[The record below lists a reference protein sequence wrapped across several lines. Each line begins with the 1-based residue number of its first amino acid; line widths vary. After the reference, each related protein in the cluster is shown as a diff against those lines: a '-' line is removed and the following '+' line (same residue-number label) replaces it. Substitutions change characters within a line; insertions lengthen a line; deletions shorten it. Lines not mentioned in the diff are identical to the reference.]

1 MTGGQVKRGDESDGL
16 SLERRLGPDWCFGT
30 QRVRDA
36 GCDVLAE
43 ARRARRMIETE
54 GDKGWL
60 VLLCKLGGVTRLRW
74 CRRSDAELLRLW
86 LLPTVFSSNAI
97 TILSVPNTFGLG
109 VSDRSTAM
117 GSGIDSDSQNP
128 PRGDARVEP
137 IKRKAS

>member
-1 MTGGQVKRGDESDGL
+1 
-16 SLERRLGPDWCFGT
+16 
-30 QRVRDA
+30 
-36 GCDVLAE
+36 
-43 ARRARRMIETE
+43 MIETE

-137 IKRKAS
+137 IKRKAN